1 MRLNNSLPALLV
13 FKVLMLFML
22 PGYTAPKRIIT
33 LSGAITETVDALG
46 FGKQI
51 VAVDV
56 TSTFPEYIKRLP
68 RVSRNRSVSAE
79 GLISF
84 SPDLVI
90 APEGDISFEIQSQLK
105 TYGIKLILI
114 RQEYSPKGAA
124 ALIRKVAAVLGV
136 ASKGEL
142 LAQQTL
148 SRVNDALARVR
159 QSTRQPKVLFIYAR
173 GSGTM
178 SVAGKGSNMDA
189 IIKLAGGR
197 NAVNDFDDFK
207 PYTSEALVKAN
218 PDVILMFDFGLSSLG
233 GKEEMLAMPGI
244 KLTNAGKHQRIVTM
258 DGQLLISFSS
268 RLDQAILQLH
278 ALLMN

>member
-1 MRLNNSLPALLV
+1 MPASLMFV
-13 FKVLMLFML
+13 ILMLSISF
-22 PGYTAPKRIIT
+22 GYSAPKRIIT
-33 LSGAITETVDALG
+33 LSGAITETVYALG

-56 TSTFPEYIKRLP
+56 TSTYPEYIKGISK
-68 RVSRNRSVSAE
+68 VSRNRSVSAE

-105 TYGIKLILI
+105 AYGIKLVII

-124 ALIRKVAAVLGV
+124 ALIRKIAVVLDVAA
-136 ASKGEL
+136 KGEL
-142 LAQQTL
+142 LAKQTE
-148 SRVNDALARVR
+148 SRVNAALAKVK
-159 QSTRQPKVLFIYAR
+159 QSAKQPRVLFIYAR

-178 SVAGKGSNMDA
+178 NVAGKGSNIDA

-197 NAVNDFDDFK
+197 NAINDFNDFK
-207 PYTSEALVKAN
+207 PYTSEALVRAN

-233 GKEEMLAMPGI
+233 GKEEVLAMPGVG
-244 KLTNAGKHQRIVTM
+244 LTNAGKNKCVITM
-258 DGQLLISFSS
+258 DGQLLISFST
-268 RLDQAILQLH
+268 RLDQAIMQLH
-278 ALLMN
+278 ALLMK